1 MEELASWQEASV
13 EAILRGTLHLEEYVQ
28 ELRSVAAGSGE
39 SSEEFRKLPLKKF
52 IERCREDGEALCAA
66 KKISLK
72 VCMGEEVARQSEEG
86 FSFRGQEMQLL
97 RAIRNLIDNAVRFSK
112 EGQEIVLEVQEK
124 DGRLIFTVQDSGPGF
139 CQEALAKAGKIF
151 YTSEKHR
158 ASEGHLGLGLYFC
171 CKVAARHGGGLK
183 IENGEKG
190 GRATLVIVY
199 GFLGDLG

>member
-1 MEELASWQEASV
+1 MYKRQ
-13 EAILRGTLHLEEYVQ
+13 
-28 ELRSVAAGSGE
+28 
-39 SSEEFRKLPLKKF
+39 
-52 IERCREDGEALCAA
+52 
-66 KKISLK
+66 
-72 VCMGEEVARQSEEG
+72 GEEVARQSEEG

-158 ASEGHLGLGLYFC
+158 ASEGHLGLGLYSVSYTHLDVYKRQVRECVKF
-171 CKVAARHGGGLK
+171 
-183 IENGEKG
+183 IEQSEEYVWN
-190 GRATLVIVY
+190 
-199 GFLGDLG
+199 